1 MMTASA
7 VVPPSLSIPVKTRGL
22 IKWQT
27 KHTCCNPASLP
38 MRLQPFSTGG
48 IQGKVCLS
56 HPVGLGLQLQ
66 PISRSCGRKQ
76 SATVICAAAL
86 NARCSASGQTQTVTR
101 QAPTITQAPTHANEK
116 SPQLDDGGTGFPP
129 RDDGGGGGGRGG
141 GGGNFS
147 GGFFLFGLLAFLGFL
162 KDKETEEGYKARRRR

>member
-38 MRLQPFSTGG
+38 MRLQPFSAGG

-66 PISRSCGRKQ
+66 PISRKRKMQCIRANSNSHSSGTNNHPSSHSCK
-76 SATVICAAAL
+76 
-86 NARCSASGQTQTVTR
+86 
-101 QAPTITQAPTHANEK
+101 
-116 SPQLDDGGTGFPP
+116 
-129 RDDGGGGGGRGG
+129 
-141 GGGNFS
+141 
-147 GGFFLFGLLAFLGFL
+147 
-162 KDKETEEGYKARRRR
+162 